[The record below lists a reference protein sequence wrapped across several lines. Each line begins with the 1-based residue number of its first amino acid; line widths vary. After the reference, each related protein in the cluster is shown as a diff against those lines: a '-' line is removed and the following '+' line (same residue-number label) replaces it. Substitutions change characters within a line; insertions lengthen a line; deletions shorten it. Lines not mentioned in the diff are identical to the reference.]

1 MANVYLP
8 EAYCKYLAQKNFED
22 SIEPFHFEI
31 EKVIFHDPATII
43 YWKDGTK
50 TVVKVQEGDCYD
62 PEIGMVMAIAKKA
75 LGNRGNYYNVIKH
88 WVNAYNEA
96 NANINP
102 SETPLLSC
110 SDTDYLANAIR
121 KVFGMSDRD
130 DYNG

>member
-22 SIEPFHFEI
+22 SIEPVRFEI

-75 LGNRGNYYNVIKH
+75 LGNKGNYYNVIKS
-88 WVNAYNEA
+88 WVNAYHKA
-96 NANINP
+96 NPNVGINFP
-102 SETPLLSC
+102 DADNFLGM
-110 SDTDYLANAIR
+110 IR
-121 KVFGMSDRD
+121 KAFGMSDQD
-130 DYNG
+130 D